1 MTPDH
6 NTDTLAA
13 ERLLEPALRCARGH
27 TPANVALAQM
37 FMAASCADDASRAL
51 DAAIRHFRSD
61 LHERGEGLK
70 RLNRMRELWDETP
83 DAFASVKAVMHTLD
97 HPKACDPRPA
107 PETWGTIFDCAVG
120 ASPEASV
127 ALYCLGR
134 ADLLRAATDEILQRM
149 RAWNLLTPGACV
161 LDIGCGS
168 GRVIEA
174 VAPHVGAAI
183 GIDVSIAM
191 LQAARERCA
200 DCANT
205 LFVRTTGHDLSAFH
219 EASLDLVCAVDVF
232 PYFVMSGLA
241 QRHVGEAARVLRRA
255 GHLLILNFSYGND
268 PAANERE
275 LRHLARN
282 AGLHIRYSATQEFS
296 FWDGTCFLL
305 QKPEDQERSI

>member
-1 MTPDH
+1 
-6 NTDTLAA
+6 
-13 ERLLEPALRCARGH
+13 
-27 TPANVALAQM
+27 
-37 FMAASCADDASRAL
+37 
-51 DAAIRHFRSD
+51 
-61 LHERGEGLK
+61 
-70 RLNRMRELWDETP
+70 
-83 DAFASVKAVMHTLD
+83 
-97 HPKACDPRPA
+97 
-107 PETWGTIFDCAVG
+107 
-120 ASPEASV
+120 
-127 ALYCLGR
+127 
-134 ADLLRAATDEILQRM
+134 
-149 RAWNLLTPGACV
+149 
-161 LDIGCGS
+161 
-168 GRVIEA
+168 
-174 VAPHVGAAI
+174 
-183 GIDVSIAM
+183 M